1 MNWFKMHLNWA
12 MVFGWLLAI
21 GACFVMCMIYFF
33 AVGLALSQGWMASPS
48 YPIMTIG
55 AVIFSIAAI
64 LLSLGVSLW
73 ACIQKGISRGWAFL
87 WLIPFG
93 FIVLLVLKN
102 RRALVNPEGPPASV
116 PPVIT

>member
-1 MNWFKMHLNWA
+1 MNWLKMHLNWA

-21 GACFVMCMIYFF
+21 GACGVMLMIYFF

-55 AVIFSIAAI
+55 VVIFSIAAI
-64 LLSLGVSLW
+64 LLSLGVSRW
-73 ACIQKGISRGWAFL
+73 ACIQKGHSWGWAFL
-87 WLIPFG
+87 WLVPFG

-102 RRALVNPEGPPASV
+102 KRVISNLEGPPATI
-116 PPVIT
+116 PPAIT